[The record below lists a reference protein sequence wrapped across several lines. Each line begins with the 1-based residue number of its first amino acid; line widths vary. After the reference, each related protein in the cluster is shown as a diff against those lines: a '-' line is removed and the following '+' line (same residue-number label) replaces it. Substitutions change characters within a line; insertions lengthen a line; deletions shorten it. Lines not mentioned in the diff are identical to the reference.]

1 MFHRFLINSSGISRL
16 SGKLTDLFSS
26 RGSKARSRFSFHYLS
41 KGGSKSH
48 NLCICVYFFLCEYLL
63 ASFSVYVIVY
73 SCVNVHLCVFV
84 CTSACHVSLLE
95 RYKPSAFVYI
105 CLCCGADMFFGI
117 LKLVPTSQC
126 NGNGG
131 EFVLNMFEV
140 EKSVGATSE
149 WEWEGR
155 KSSGI
160 KRDATRN
167 P

>member
-26 RGSKARSRFSFHYLS
+26 RGSKARSKFSFHYHFFTRLGQS
-41 KGGSKSH
+41 
-48 NLCICVYFFLCEYLL
+48 LTICLT
-63 ASFSVYVIVY
+63 SFSVYAIVY
-73 SCVNVHLCVFV
+73 SCVDVHLCVFV
-84 CTSACHVSLLE
+84 CSSACHVSLLE
-95 RYKPSAFVYI
+95 RYKLSSFVYF
-105 CLCCGADMFFGI
+105 CLCCGPDTFYGI
-117 LKLVPTSQC
+117 AKIWFLHH

-140 EKSVGATSE
+140 EKLVVATSE